1 MSTLVVVGFPTA
13 KEAEEVRQELAA
25 VQREQLI
32 SLEDAVVVERD
43 AENRVHLRQAVNLTA
58 AGAVGGGF
66 WGTLVGLLFL
76 NPLLGAAVGA
86 GIGAA
91 SGSLSDIGIDDGFL
105 RELGDTLPSGSAALC
120 VLLRDAAPDR
130 VIERLRS
137 HAPNAR
143 LLRTNLSHTDEE
155 TCVNCWRRR
164 AKRPRPCASPDR
176 PHLEAGAPL
185 AQGLVDGADQFARD
199 LPGHL
204 LSRHGDRGGSLLQG
218 LQQIGPEPHQPRL
231 FQGLQSLGLK
241 EGGHVVAMP
250 EGLVVVARL
259 LAEGESALEGVRA
272 GLAAAQPQPAG
283 AQQLADQ
290 HRRHAVVASEVGE
303 ALPLRA
309 VRAVAAEQLQG
320 RAAAARALARG
331 GRGAGSELVTGGH
344 GFDPL

>member
-1 MSTLVVVGFPTA
+1 MSTLVVVGFPTV
-13 KEAEEVRQELAA
+13 KEADEVRQELAA

-137 HAPNAR
+137 HAPHAR

-155 TCVNCWRRR
+155 NLRQLLE
-164 AKRPRPCASPDR
+164 KASK
-176 PHLEAGAPL
+176 EA
-185 AQGLVDGADQFARD
+185 
-199 LPGHL
+199 
-204 LSRHGDRGGSLLQG
+204 
-218 LQQIGPEPHQPRL
+218 
-231 FQGLQSLGLK
+231 
-241 EGGHVVAMP
+241 
-250 EGLVVVARL
+250 
-259 LAEGESALEGVRA
+259 
-272 GLAAAQPQPAG
+272 
-283 AQQLADQ
+283 
-290 HRRHAVVASEVGE
+290 E
-303 ALPLRA
+303 ALR
-309 VRAVAAEQLQG
+309 
-320 RAAAARALARG
+320 LA
-331 GRGAGSELVTGGH
+331 
-344 GFDPL
+344 